1 MTTFNKLQEN
11 ENIQELIK
19 TTFAADL
26 PISGDWGYSQEK
38 ATVIE
43 SLPTGMPLKQLEH
56 TLTTIRA
63 HLEMN
68 ITQEKE
74 NRYGGINA
82 NEKSREV
89 ITEANTTFEKV
100 SYEITAIKEDLYNA
114 FIKEYKA
121 GYESEELDLNE
132 HFRRRKEAT
141 LVREVVHYFEGWLRK
156 LSMSRRLP
164 RPKRSLSSNPK
175 AHTKRLSGSVV
186 IGSGE
191 KITMCGSMAI
201 G

>member
-1 MTTFNKLQEN
+1 MTTFNKLTEQKD
-11 ENIQELIK
+11 IQEFIK
-19 TTFAADL
+19 TTFDVDFPL
-26 PISGDWGYSQEK
+26 SGYWGYEQDK
-38 ATVIE
+38 ATVIGT
-43 SLPTGMPLKQLEH
+43 LPKGMPLKQLQH

-89 ITEANTTFEKV
+89 ISIDNKV
-100 SYEITAIKEDLYNA
+100 YDKVNYEITAIKEELYNA

-132 HFRRRKEAT
+132 HFKRRKEAT
-141 LVREVVHYFEGWLRK
+141 LVREVVHYFDV
-156 LSMSRRLP
+156 S
-164 RPKRSLSSNPK
+164 
-175 AHTKRLSGSVV
+175 AT
-186 IGSGE
+186 
-191 KITMCGSMAI
+191 
-201 G
+201 